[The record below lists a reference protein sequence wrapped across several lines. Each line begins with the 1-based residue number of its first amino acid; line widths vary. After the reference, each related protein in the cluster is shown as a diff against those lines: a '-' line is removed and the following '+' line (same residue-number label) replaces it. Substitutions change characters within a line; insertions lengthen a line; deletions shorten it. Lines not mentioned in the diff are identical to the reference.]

1 MSSAKPSHRST
12 QRQLV
17 LLQLSLTST
26 FVDIGFDTSRH
37 RFDDVFPLRH
47 PIHQFAVGGNP
58 IHVWQAACV
67 VKERDHQGM
76 FKISIVET
84 RGRRRLILEG
94 KLIQP
99 WTAELESAWR
109 NAAQQLEGRK
119 LVIDLTNVTLINR
132 DGEDAL
138 FELMRDGAKFCS
150 GDVVTK
156 HVLKQLARRC
166 RVE

>member
-1 MSSAKPSHRST
+1 
-12 QRQLV
+12 
-17 LLQLSLTST
+17 
-26 FVDIGFDTSRH
+26 
-37 RFDDVFPLRH
+37 
-47 PIHQFAVGGNP
+47 
-58 IHVWQAACV
+58 
-67 VKERDHQGM
+67 M

-138 FELMRDGAKFCS
+138 FELMRGGAKFCS
-150 GDVVTK
+150 GDVLTK

-166 RVE
+166 RVEAMKAFQGTDSTTQTIRDAAWVSISNKFKRRLTGGQR